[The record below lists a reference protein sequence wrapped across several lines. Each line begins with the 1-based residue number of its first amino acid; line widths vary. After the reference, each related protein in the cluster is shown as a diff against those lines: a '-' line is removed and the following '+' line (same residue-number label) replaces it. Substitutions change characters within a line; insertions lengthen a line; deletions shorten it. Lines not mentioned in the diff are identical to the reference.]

1 MNLML
6 SLRAK
11 GARGVTERVGT
22 ITARFG
28 TTNAAMA
35 RCLEHY
41 TGLVDGFGA
50 RPSLPITATVLAR
63 HPALVRRFAE
73 RGVEFAIHGLVHD
86 DHAALDLHEQ
96 RARLATAKALFER
109 SGVAYAGFRG
119 PYLRA
124 NSATAE
130 AVRAADLRYDS
141 TRAVAFS
148 VLAPELER
156 GPHGAPWRRAL
167 DFYRPSRAGEMV
179 VRPTLER
186 GVVELPVA
194 VPDDEILVDRL
205 HLDAEAQAAA
215 WSAILALTHIRG
227 ELFTLQLHP
236 ERIFDC
242 AHALATVL
250 SQARRAQPP
259 VWIATL
265 DEIAAWWLRRQRCV
279 LSVEQ
284 VAARRYRCALDGDP
298 DATLL
303 VVGLPGVDAR
313 PWVGR
318 DRVARSCRFEFQADV
333 KPVVGV
339 SRRCPPG
346 VLGLLR
352 EEGLPVE
359 LEEERGRYGAYVD
372 GDLGSGASPA
382 NHVRILAHIEQSTG
396 PLIRLWRWPRGAR
409 SALAVTGDV
418 DAITIQDF
426 AFRQWETRK
435 RWGKHD

>member
-1 MNLML
+1 MSLLL
-6 SLRAK
+6 SFRAK
-11 GARGVTERVGT
+11 GARGVTDRIGT
-22 ITARFG
+22 ITSRFG
-28 TTNAAMA
+28 TTSAAMA
-35 RCLEHY
+35 RCLEQY
-41 TGLVDGFGA
+41 TGLVDAFDA

-86 DHAALDLHEQ
+86 DHAALDLQEQ
-96 RARLATAKALFER
+96 RARLAKAKALFER
-109 SGVAYAGFRG
+109 AGVAYAGFRA

-130 AVRAADLRYDS
+130 AIRSADLRYDS
-141 TRAVAFS
+141 TRAVAFP
-148 VLAPELER
+148 VLAPDLEH
-156 GPHGAPWRRAL
+156 GPRGAPWRRAL
-167 DFYRPSRAGEMV
+167 DFYGASRAGEMV
-179 VRPTLER
+179 VRPTLQR

-194 VPDDEILVDRL
+194 VPDDEIMVDRL
-205 HLDAEAQAAA
+205 HLNADAQASA
-215 WSAILALTHIRG
+215 WSAILALTHTRG

-236 ERIFDC
+236 ERIFEC
-242 AHALATVL
+242 AQALETVL
-250 SQARRAQPP
+250 AQARRALPP

-265 DEIAAWWLRRQRCV
+265 DEIAAWWLRRQRAV
-279 LSVEQ
+279 LVVEQ
-284 VAARRYRCALDGDP
+284 IAPGRYRCALDGDA

-303 VVGLPGVDAR
+303 VEGLPEVDAR

-318 DRVARSCRFEFQADV
+318 ERVAGSCRFEFQADV

-339 SRRCPPG
+339 SRRCPPA
-346 VLGLLR
+346 VLALLR

-359 LEEERGRYGAYVD
+359 IGEERGRYGAYVD

-382 NHVRILAHIEQSTG
+382 DHVRMLSHIEQSRG

-409 SALAVTGDV
+409 SALAVTGDI
-418 DAITIQDF
+418 DAVTIQDF

-435 RWGKHD
+435 RWGTHD